1 MSYTRRLHAAPKGV
15 GTGATVIEGSES
27 ILHYAVEGRLGAGGM
42 GVVYRAVDTRL
53 GRPVALKFLPD
64 GVAVRPD
71 AKQRLLLEAR
81 AAANLDHPN
90 IGVIYGIEEVDERL
104 FIAMALYEG
113 ATLEQRL
120 AGGPLPAHEAADLV
134 LQAARGLAKAHDQGI
149 VHRDIKPANLFLTRE
164 GLLKILDFGLV
175 KHDDANDGLTQP
187 GTMVGTPEYMAP
199 EQIRGQAADR
209 RADLWALGVVL
220 YELLT
225 GVSPFRTEGGIT
237 ATILRIVSAQ
247 PTPLTELDAGLPAAF
262 QDVVDR
268 ALAKD
273 PDERYASAREFAAEL
288 EAAAGARRD
297 GGGGRAA
304 AAPPGVAAGLASVA
318 SIPSTAAATSAS
330 ASSIV
335 DLTLGDV
342 GAAQV
347 SALLEPVPRSSRFVG
362 RVEELGALRARLER
376 DRIVA
381 IRGMA
386 GEGKSVVA
394 SRLVR
399 DLYPDDRICWFTF
412 DPIEKNTVDALFW
425 SVAAFLARHGESL
438 LWRYLQGEIE
448 AHRPLDRTIRL
459 NLFLSSLGDSDCAF
473 CFDDVHLVAES
484 AEVSELFKSIQ
495 RLMGNGASGG
505 RAGFVIMGRELPR
518 DLEHLAESLT
528 GLAREEVAALVEAHG
543 LALPEKLLDRL
554 SERTHGNPTLLELA
568 ISALGRMGDDHA
580 AMAAFIESMAGRSD
594 IRDYVMNHIYAGL
607 QPEEKAVVDALSIF
621 PGAVE
626 IAVAEETLAQGGL
639 QGIVRCVDA
648 LIQKSVV
655 HETGKGQI
663 YCLDLVREFCYR
675 TLDGRTKRALHAHA
689 AAHFEA
695 AKNPLR
701 AAHHALEQ
709 GDAGRALAL
718 LTDNV
723 KAIIDAGGAAALL
736 EQLPRFADADL
747 DDDERSRLTLTRGQ
761 ALTIVGEYR
770 RAMALYQDALDE
782 VLDDEGR
789 SELFCR
795 LGSASNELGEFDAAV
810 GFAREA
816 LESADIAGDDAL
828 AAHAQRV
835 LGVALYRLNRLDEAR
850 SAFEAGLALVDAE
863 ADASLAAYLDQYLGI
878 VDARQGRADVAR
890 ARFEKSRK
898 AFRGLRDRSGEAMA
912 TGNLAMAY
920 GLLGQ
925 PDRELS
931 LNQRVLE
938 VLDAVGDVG
947 NLLVLHNNLGDA
959 HHRAGRF
966 EEAIS
971 HYERLIG
978 YAHRIEHRPWWG
990 AGLVGLAE
998 NHLAMGRPDDA
1009 LRHAEAA
1016 RDLLEGVL
1024 NTGTDVAVE
1033 LAMTCRVLGQVHLAR
1048 GDPSGARAWFERSV
1062 PPFEAAHEA
1071 EELAKARSGLE
1082 AAIAAS
1088 GPRP

>member
-15 GTGATVIEGSES
+15 GTGATVVEGSES

-90 IGVIYGIEEVDERL
+90 IGVIYGIEEVDDRL

-113 ATLEQRL
+113 QTLEQRL
-120 AGGPLPAHEAADLV
+120 AGGPLAPDEAAELL

-149 VHRDIKPANLFLTRE
+149 VHRDIKPANLFVTNE

-175 KHDDANDGLTQP
+175 KRDDASDGLTTP

-247 PTPLTELDAGLPAAF
+247 PTPLAELDAGLPAAL

-288 EAAAGARRD
+288 ESAAGGLRRD
-297 GGGGRAA
+297 GGGEPRTVAPALVGTGPAP
-304 AAPPGVAAGLASVA
+304 AAPVVSA
-318 SIPSTAAATSAS
+318 AAATST
-330 ASSIV
+330 SSIL

-342 GAAQV
+342 GEAQV
-347 SALLEPVPRSSRFVG
+347 SALLEPVPRASRFVG

-381 IRGMA
+381 IRAMA

-399 DLYPDDRICWFTF
+399 DLYPDDHICWFTF

-425 SVAAFLARHGESL
+425 SVAAFLARRGESL

-459 NLFLSSLGDSDCAF
+459 NLFLSSLGDSNCAF

-495 RLMGNGASGG
+495 RLVGSGAPGG
-505 RAGFVIMGRELPR
+505 RASFVIMGRDLPR

-528 GLAREEVAALVEAHG
+528 GLSRDEVAALVEAHG
-543 LALPEKLLDRL
+543 LVLPEKLLDRL

-568 ISALGRMGDDHA
+568 ISALARMGDDHA

-655 HETGKGQI
+655 HETGKGLI
-663 YCLDLVREFCYR
+663 YCHDLVREFCYR

-701 AAHHALEQ
+701 AAHHAFEQ
-709 GDAGRALAL
+709 GDPGRAVAL

-723 KAIIDAGGAAALL
+723 KAIIDAGGAASLL
-736 EQLPRFADADL
+736 EQLPRFDDVDL
-747 DDDERSRLTLTRGQ
+747 DDDARLRLTLARGQ
-761 ALTIVGEYR
+761 AWSILGEYR
-770 RAMALYQDALDE
+770 QAMALYQAALDD

-795 LGSASNELGEFDAAV
+795 LGSASSELGEYEGAARY
-810 GFAREA
+810 AREA
-816 LESADIAGDDAL
+816 IEAAETAGDDAL
-828 AAHAQRV
+828 AAPAQRV
-835 LGVALYRLNRLDEAR
+835 LGVALFRLGRLDEAR

-863 ADASLAAYLDQYLGI
+863 ADASLAAYLDQYLGS
-878 VDARQGRADVAR
+878 VDARQGRADEAR
-890 ARFEKSRK
+890 TRFEKSHK
-898 AFRGLRDRSGEAMA
+898 AFRALRNRSGEAEA

-925 PDRELS
+925 HDRELS
-931 LNQRVLE
+931 LHQRALDVLE
-938 VLDAVGDVG
+938 AVGDVG
-947 NLLVLHNNLGDA
+947 YVLILHNNLGDA

-966 EEAIS
+966 EEAIT
-971 HYERLIG
+971 HYERLID
-978 YAHRIEHRPWWG
+978 YARRIEHRPWWG

-998 NHLAMGRPDDA
+998 NHLALGRPDDA

-1024 NTGTDVAVE
+1024 DTGADVAVE
-1033 LAMTCRVLGQVHLAR
+1033 LAMTYRVLGQVHLAR
-1048 GDPSGARAWFERSV
+1048 GDPGGARGWFERSL

-1088 GPRP
+1088 GLRP

>member
-15 GTGATVIEGSES
+15 GTGATVVEGSES

-90 IGVIYGIEEVDERL
+90 IGVIYGIEEVDDRL

-113 ATLEQRL
+113 QTLEQRL
-120 AGGPLPAHEAADLV
+120 AGGPLAPDEAAELL

-149 VHRDIKPANLFLTRE
+149 VHRDIKPANLFVTNE

-175 KHDDANDGLTQP
+175 KRDDASDGLTTP

-247 PTPLTELDAGLPAAF
+247 PTPLADLDTGLPAAF

-288 EAAAGARRD
+288 ESAAGGLRRV
-297 GGGGRAA
+297 GGGEPRAVA
-304 AAPPGVAAGLASVA
+304 PGVVGTGPAPAAPVVSAV
-318 SIPSTAAATSAS
+318 AATST
-330 ASSIV
+330 SSIL

-342 GAAQV
+342 GEAQV
-347 SALLEPVPRSSRFVG
+347 SALLEPVPRASRFVG

-381 IRGMA
+381 IRAMA

-399 DLYPDDRICWFTF
+399 DLYPDDHICWFTF

-425 SVAAFLARHGESL
+425 SVAAFLARRGESL

-459 NLFLSSLGDSDCAF
+459 NLFLSSLGDSDSAF

-495 RLMGNGASGG
+495 RLVGSGAPGG
-505 RAGFVIMGRELPR
+505 RASFVIMGRDLPR

-528 GLAREEVAALVEAHG
+528 GLSRDEVAALVEAHG
-543 LALPEKLLDRL
+543 LVLPEKLLDRL

-568 ISALGRMGDDHA
+568 ISALARMGDDHA

-655 HETGKGQI
+655 HETGKGLI
-663 YCLDLVREFCYR
+663 YCHDLVREFCYR

-701 AAHHALEQ
+701 AAHHAFEQ
-709 GDAGRALAL
+709 GDPGRAVAL

-723 KAIIDAGGAAALL
+723 KAIIDAGGAASLL
-736 EQLPRFADADL
+736 EQLSRFDDVDL
-747 DDDERSRLTLTRGQ
+747 DDDAQLQLTLARGQ
-761 ALTIVGEYR
+761 ALMILGESR
-770 RAMALYQDALDE
+770 QAMALYQGALDD

-816 LESADIAGDDAL
+816 LESADVAGDDAL
-828 AAHAQRV
+828 AAHAHRV

-863 ADASLAAYLDQYLGI
+863 SDASLAAYLDQYLGI
-878 VDARQGRADVAR
+878 VDARQGRADEAR

-966 EEAIS
+966 EEAIT

-978 YAHRIEHRPWWG
+978 YARRIDHRPWWG

-1024 NTGTDVAVE
+1024 DTGTDVAVE
-1033 LAMTCRVLGQVHLAR
+1033 LAMTCRVLGQVHLAQ
-1048 GDPSGARAWFERSV
+1048 GDPTGARGWFERSV

>member
-1 MSYTRRLHAAPKGV
+1 
-15 GTGATVIEGSES
+15 VIEGTQS

-53 GRPVALKFLPD
+53 GRPVALKFLPE

-113 ATLEQRL
+113 QTLEGRL
-120 AGGPLPAHEAADLV
+120 ANGPLPPLEAAGLV
-134 LQAARGLAKAHDQGI
+134 LQAARGLAKAHDQGV
-149 VHRDIKPANLFLTRE
+149 VHRDIKPANLFLTNE

-175 KHDDANDGLTQP
+175 KHDDASDGLTKP

-199 EQIRGQAADR
+199 EQIRGQQADR

-247 PTPLTELDAGLPAAF
+247 PTPLAELDGGLPATF

-273 PDERYASAREFAAEL
+273 PDERYASAREMAAEL
-288 EAAAGARRD
+288 EAAAAGLGVGTARPAGVASPGAGD
-297 GGGGRAA
+297 L
-304 AAPPGVAAGLASVA
+304 GVAAASTISREA
-318 SIPSTAAATSAS
+318 TTAGATT
-330 ASSIV
+330 SIV

-342 GAAQV
+342 GDAQV
-347 SALLEPVPRSSRFVG
+347 SALLEPIPRPSRFVG
-362 RVEELGALRARLER
+362 REPVLGALRARLER

-386 GEGKSVVA
+386 GEGKSAVA

-399 DLYPDDRICWFTF
+399 DLYPDEQICWFTF

-425 SVAAFLARHGESL
+425 SVAAFLARRGESL

-495 RLMGNGASGG
+495 RLVGSGTGGG
-505 RAGFVIMGRELPR
+505 RASFVIMGRDLPR
-518 DLEHLAESLT
+518 DLEHLAEALS
-528 GLAREEVAALVEAHG
+528 GLSRAEVGALIDAHG
-543 LALPEKLLDRL
+543 LRLPDGLVDRL
-554 SERTHGNPTLLELA
+554 AERTHGNPTLLELA

-580 AMAAFIESMAGRSD
+580 AMATFIESMAGRSD

-607 QPEEKAVVDALSIF
+607 QPDEKAVVDALSIF

-626 IAVAEETLAQGGL
+626 MVVAEETLEQGGL
-639 QGIVRCVDA
+639 EGIARCVDA

-675 TLDGRTKRALHAHA
+675 TLDGRTKRALHGHA
-689 AAHFEA
+689 AAHYEA

-701 AAHHALEQ
+701 AAHHAFEQ
-709 GDAGRALAL
+709 GDLRRALAL
-718 LTDNV
+718 LTDHV
-723 KAIIDAGGAAALL
+723 KGIIDGGGAAALL
-736 EQLPRFADADL
+736 EQLPRFDDADL
-747 DDDERSRLTLTRGQ
+747 DDDERLKLVLARGE
-761 ALTIVGEYR
+761 ALAIVGEYK
-770 RAMALYQDALDE
+770 RAIRIYQEALDD
-782 VLDDEGR
+782 VLEDEGR
-789 SELFCR
+789 AELLCR
-795 LGSASNELGEFDAAV
+795 LGSAHSALGEYQRAVDFATESLEAA
-810 GFAREA
+810 GFV
-816 LESADIAGDDAL
+816 GDDA
-828 AAHAQRV
+828 AAARAHRV
-835 LGVALYRLNRLDEAR
+835 HGMALYRMERLDEAR
-850 SAFEAGLALVDAE
+850 ASYASGLGFAQAAE
-863 ADASLAAYLDQYLGI
+863 DASLAAYLDQYLGI
-878 VDARQGRADVAR
+878 VDLRQGQLDEARQ
-890 ARFEKSRK
+890 RFERSRK
-898 AFRGLRDRSGEAMA
+898 AFRALRDRIGEAEAM
-912 TGNLAMAY
+912 GNLAMAY
-920 GLLGQ
+920 GRMGQ
-925 PDRELS
+925 HDRQLS
-931 LNQRVLE
+931 MNEKVLDVLE
-938 VLDAVGDVG
+938 EVGDVHY
-947 NLLVLHNNLGDA
+947 LVILHNNHGDA
-959 HHRAGRF
+959 LGRAGRR
-966 EEAIS
+966 EEAVDQ
-971 HYERLIG
+971 YDRLI
-978 YAHRIEHRPWWG
+978 ALARRLEHGPWRG
-990 AGLVGLAE
+990 AGLVGRAE
-998 NHLAMGRPDDA
+998 NRLALGHVEDA
-1009 LRHAEAA
+1009 LADAEAA
-1016 RDLLEGVL
+1016 HALLVGL
-1024 NTGTDVAVE
+1024 ADAGTEVTVE
-1033 LAMTCRVLGQVHLAR
+1033 LAMSRRVLGEVHLAL
-1048 GDPSGARAWFERSV
+1048 GDPGRARAWFELSV
-1062 PPFEAAHEA
+1062 PALEEAFEA

-1082 AAIAAS
+1082 AAIAAATGS
-1088 GPRP
+1088 L